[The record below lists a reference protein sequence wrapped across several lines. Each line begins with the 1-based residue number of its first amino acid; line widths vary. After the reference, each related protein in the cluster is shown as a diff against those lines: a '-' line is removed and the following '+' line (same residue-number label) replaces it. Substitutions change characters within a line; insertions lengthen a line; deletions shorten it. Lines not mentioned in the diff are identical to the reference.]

1 MKFKMKKQLTILF
14 LVLCTICVSN
24 VNAQTQPSFLH
35 VEGRYLMDDCGD
47 TIILKGVNIASI
59 YYGSTDFGVSQI
71 EEIAQTGANSVRIVL
86 AKTFKTF
93 PPPNYTEVINTTLP
107 SHVEPIIQACLNNH
121 MIPVLELHD
130 FTGQST
136 ETAINGANGA
146 VAWWTHTDVKNLL
159 LQYQNYLIINLANE
173 PSTAVNITPAERLA
187 MYNAY
192 KTGIQT
198 MRTAGYTC
206 PIMLD
211 GMHWGKDHTIFI
223 EHGATLLADDEVA
236 LETAQG
242 EEYTNGNLLF
252 SVHLYWPSNTSGAP
266 YWTHTQQAIAD
277 KYTVMGNSNLPF
289 VFGELASDDVAEDWG
304 NQNNGCPTYTPYAI
318 DYEYMMQLSEE
329 NHFGWF
335 VWWWTS
341 QCDGV
346 APYSNPL
353 NMSHDGTFAQLYG
366 DGLVMATTSPY
377 SISNTAVRPAKLV
390 TGACS
395 IGNVEIEKITESEMK
410 LFPNPVRESLTINSI
425 IPLIEIKFTDIS
437 GKVVEENQ
445 VNAVTNL
452 EVSTSLLPSG
462 VYFVKIT
469 DKNYTARDFRVI
481 KE

>member
-1 MKFKMKKQLTILF
+1 MKKQIITNL
-14 LVLCTICVSN
+14 LVALSIVMTN
-24 VNAQTQPSFLH
+24 NTDAQTQPSLLH
-35 VEGRYLMDDCGD
+35 VDGRFLIDDCGD
-47 TIILKGVNIASI
+47 TIILKGVNVASI
-59 YYGSTDFGVSQI
+59 YYGYDDFGVSQI

-107 SHVEPIIQACLNNH
+107 SHVEPIIQACLDNK

-146 VAWWTHTDVKNLL
+146 VAWWTQVEVKNLL

-173 PSTAVNITPAERLA
+173 PSPAVNITPAERLA

-198 MRTAGYTC
+198 MRAAGYTC

-211 GMHWGKDHTIFI
+211 GMHWGKDHSIFL
-223 EHGATLLADDEVA
+223 EHGAALLADDEAA
-236 LETAQG
+236 LEAAQG
-242 EEYTNGNLLF
+242 EEYANGNLLF

-277 KYTVMGNSNLPF
+277 KFTAMGNSNLPF

-304 NQNNGCPTYTPYAI
+304 NQNNGCPTYTPYSI
-318 DYEYMMQLSEE
+318 DYEYMMELSAD

-377 SISNTAVRPAKLV
+377 SISNTAVRPTKLV
-390 TGACS
+390 TGACAM
-395 IGNVEIEKITESEMK
+395 GNVGIEKIDETEIK
-410 LFPNPVRESLTINSI
+410 LFPNPVKETLTISSSI
-425 IPLIEIKFTDIS
+425 PFIEIKFTDIS
-437 GKVVEENQ
+437 GKVIEENQ
-445 VNAVTNL
+445 INAVSNI
-452 EVSTSLLPSG
+452 EISTSQLPSG
-462 VYFVKIT
+462 VYFVRIT
-469 DKNYTARDFRVI
+469 DKNHATRDFKVV